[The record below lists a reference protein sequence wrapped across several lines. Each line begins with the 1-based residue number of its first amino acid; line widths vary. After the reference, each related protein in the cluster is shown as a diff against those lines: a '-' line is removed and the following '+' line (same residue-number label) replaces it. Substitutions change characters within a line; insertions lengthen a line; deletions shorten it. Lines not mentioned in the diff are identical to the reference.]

1 MKPRSCALLE
11 ALCRP
16 QRLVPRLG
24 AMLSQEQQMT
34 KLKTTCIFIS
44 SRKPLRQASTTYDMK
59 CSPPGEW
66 YPYTQAPQA
75 SWSHT
80 RKPLRQV
87 PGAHRCVL
95 PGAPHLD
102 HNRIHTHHTTLPIR
116 VSPHRGCTDRTHIQ
130 VPQTAPL
137 LDTMYDLATHR
148 ALSANTEKHPLR
160 KLIQQN

>member
-1 MKPRSCALLE
+1 
-11 ALCRP
+11 
-16 QRLVPRLG
+16 
-24 AMLSQEQQMT
+24 ML
-34 KLKTTCIFIS
+34 
-44 SRKPLRQASTTYDMK
+44 
-59 CSPPGEW
+59 
-66 YPYTQAPQA
+66 APQA
-75 SWSHT
+75 SSIRT

-102 HNRIHTHHTTLPIR
+102 HNRIHTYSSHYTSHTRI
-116 VSPHRGCTDRTHIQ
+116 PHIGCTDRTHIQ

-160 KLIQQN
+160 KLIQQNWLRIQHEASPTVYSRIQRVRLYKKSQTVDTKESSSEKHPTIICSTSETRRDENEHFWKKQLQKS